1 MSSTYIDH
9 LWDDTYKSHRAVFES
24 TFAKLKPAVAQ
35 WVEMAGSSIEQGG
48 KILFCGN
55 GGSAADAQHLA
66 AELAVRLSQTR
77 RAIPA
82 LCLNLDPSAMTAT
95 GNDFG
100 FEYVFA
106 RQIEALGK
114 PQDILVGISTSGK
127 SPNVLRALEAARA
140 VGIKTV
146 GLGAGF
152 GGIMAD
158 YCDLMIGVPDTT
170 ETARIQEMHIT
181 LGHVFCF
188 ALEKRLNLT

>member
-1 MSSTYIDH
+1 MTKDYFDH
-9 LWDDTYKSHRAVFES
+9 LWETTHTTHRHVLDATFVQLKAKIESWVDMAV
-24 TFAKLKPAVAQ
+24 
-35 WVEMAGSSIEQGG
+35 SSIEQGG

-66 AELAVRLSQTR
+66 AELSVRLLGNR

-82 LCLNLDPSAMTAT
+82 LCLSLDPSAITAT

-100 FEYVFA
+100 FENVFA
-106 RQIEALGK
+106 RQIEALGR
-114 PQDILVGISTSGK
+114 PGDLLVGISTSGK
-127 SPNVLRALEAARA
+127 SPNVIKAMEAARA
-140 VGIKTV
+140 AHIKV
-146 GLGAGF
+146 IGLGAAD
-152 GGIMAD
+152 GGEMARL
-158 YCDLMIGVPDTT
+158 CDLVIGVPETR